1 MSFHSEKNWK
11 FIFFKRKYD
20 IYLRN
25 GDLFKPK
32 QVFLS
37 NKTDSSLGE
46 KKNAS
51 FNLMKYSKR

>member
-25 GDLFKPK
+25 VDLFKPK

-37 NKTDSSLGE
+37 NKTDSSLG
-46 KKNAS
+46 KKKMLLLIS
-51 FNLMKYSKR
+51 